1 MRRLHS
7 DSGAVAVEFA
17 LVMVPLLLILF
28 GIIDFGFAFDNQ
40 LAVTA
45 AAREGART
53 MAVEFNNP
61 NIPNATTAAIQAV
74 KDAST
79 QLKPPVANN
88 KVAFTYMNLATNPPT
103 QVASCASGGIN
114 AIVAVTVT
122 VTYEMHST
130 TGMFKPILDGKNLIG
145 VGVMRCNG

>member
-28 GIIDFGFAFDNQ
+28 GIIDFGFAFNNQ

-45 AAREGART
+45 AAREGARI
-53 MAVEFNNP
+53 MAVESNKADA
-61 NIPNATTAAIQAV
+61 ATDAIKAV
-74 KDAST
+74 KAAST
-79 QLKPPVANN
+79 QLKPPVADD

-103 QVASCASGGIN
+103 QVASCASGGVN
-114 AIVAVTVT
+114 AMVAVTVT

>member
-17 LVMVPLLLILF
+17 LVMVSLLLILF
-28 GIIDFGFAFDNQ
+28 GIIDFGFAFNNQ

-45 AAREGART
+45 AAREGARI
-53 MAVEFNNP
+53 MAVESNKADA
-61 NIPNATTAAIQAV
+61 ATDAIKAV
-74 KDAST
+74 KAAST
-79 QLKPPVANN
+79 QLKPPVADD

-103 QVASCASGGIN
+103 QVASCASGGVN
-114 AIVAVTVT
+114 AMVAVTVT

>member
-28 GIIDFGFAFDNQ
+28 GIIDFGFAFNNQ

-45 AAREGART
+45 AAREGARI
-53 MAVEFNNP
+53 MAVESNKADA
-61 NIPNATTAAIQAV
+61 ATDAIKAV
-74 KDAST
+74 KAAST
-79 QLKPPVANN
+79 QLKPPVADD

-103 QVASCASGGIN
+103 QVASCASGGVN
-114 AIVAVTVT
+114 AMVAVTVT

-145 VGVMRCNG
+145 VGVMRCSG

>member
-17 LVMVPLLLILF
+17 LVMVPLLLLLF
-28 GIIDFGFAFDNQ
+28 GIIDFGFAFNNQ

-45 AAREGART
+45 AAREGARI
-53 MAVEFNNP
+53 MAVESNKADA
-61 NIPNATTAAIQAV
+61 ATDAIKAV
-74 KDAST
+74 KAAST
-79 QLKPPVANN
+79 QLKPPVADD

-103 QVASCASGGIN
+103 QVASCASGGVN
-114 AIVAVTVT
+114 AMVAVTVT